1 MWDMCNDLSFD
12 IVIIGSGVAGLS
24 AGIFGGR
31 ANKSVLIIED
41 GNIGGTTAT
50 LKDIKNYPGFEN
62 IDGFSLV
69 QNMYMQCAQFGANFE
84 FGDISNIDFE
94 SNTIV
99 MKNNNSNTICTRKS
113 VETKTDN
120 IIENNCID
128 DNCIN
133 IKYRTL
139 IIASGMSSNK
149 LNCEGEEKLKFKGV
163 SYCAICDGNLYK
175 DKNIIVFTNNFSASS
190 AIDYL
195 TNISSNIIVM
205 DISSGYM
212 SESLK
217 VYHNVKPIKILGDK
231 SVSSIDV
238 KINDDI
244 INFPCNAIFIEL
256 GKSSKLDLYKEKINT
271 KDNQILSDENMK
283 TNIENVFVAGD
294 IRYKSLKQI
303 VTACSD
309 GAIASTQAIK
319 YINNKK

>member
-1 MWDMCNDLSFD
+1 MRNNLSFD

-41 GNIGGTTAT
+41 GNIGGTTVT
-50 LKDIKNYPGFEN
+50 LKDIQNYPGFES

-69 QNMYMQCAQFGANFE
+69 QNMYMQCVQLGVDFE
-84 FGDISNIDFE
+84 FGDISHIDFDH
-94 SNTIV
+94 NIIA
-99 MKNNNSNTICTRKS
+99 MKNRNSNQIYSNKTS
-113 VETKTDN
+113 ETDTTDFNNNYLN
-120 IIENNCID
+120 IN
-128 DNCIN
+128 
-133 IKYRTL
+133 YQTL

-149 LNCEGEEKLKFKGV
+149 LNCEGEEILKFKGV

-195 TNISSNIIVM
+195 TNISKNIIVM
-205 DISSGYM
+205 DISSGYHNKN
-212 SESLK
+212 LK

-231 SVSSIDV
+231 SVSSVDV

-256 GKSSKLDLYKEKINT
+256 GKSSKLDLYTEKINT
-271 KDNQILSDENMK
+271 KDNQILSDENMR
-283 TNIENVFVAGD
+283 TNIDNVFVAGD